1 MAGTSQRHAPPTGYV
16 DGTMETRRFSDRREA
31 YWTGIQEILQM
42 GIAPADLIHHAP
54 AFAGHVNL
62 ARFLALYEAYK
73 MTLPLAGHIAEAG
86 IWKGTCSIFFA
97 KLTRM
102 FEHDSNT
109 LVHGFD
115 WFQGAR
121 MEGDEVGLVQD
132 GLYHAPFEWVEKL
145 VSVQGLNDVI
155 RLHNLDLSRDLPAF
169 FGEHPHL
176 HFKLVLLDCG
186 IYKVVRACLEHFWPR
201 LATGGVLILDNFNHE
216 TSPGETAAVRELLPN
231 EAIRSFG
238 FAFQPTAYLIKG
250 RPQPDSQLTSILRS

>member
-1 MAGTSQRHAPPTGYV
+1 MARTSQRHAPPTGYV

-155 RLHNLDLSRDLPAF
+155 RVHNLDLEQDLPDFFRGPPTSAVQAAVSRLRVVQGRSHLPGEFLATTDSGRRSDPRQFQSRDF
-169 FGEHPHL
+169 
-176 HFKLVLLDCG
+176 
-186 IYKVVRACLEHFWPR
+186 
-201 LATGGVLILDNFNHE
+201 
-216 TSPGETAAVRELLPN
+216 PGRDQ
-231 EAIRSFG
+231 G
-238 FAFQPTAYLIKG
+238 
-250 RPQPDSQLTSILRS
+250 